1 MQFPPRGS
9 LKQIE
14 EGRQLQ
20 VLFDANDLIPVVTQD
35 AISLEVLMLGW
46 MNRDAIR
53 KTIET
58 GMAHY
63 WSRVRQQLWRKGE
76 RSGQTQIVNRILVDD
91 DQDCLLLR
99 VTLTG
104 GASCHVG
111 YRSCFFR
118 ELNLQDGTTDFSLE
132 FLENEKVYD
141 PQLVY
146 GAGHE

>member
-35 AISLEVLMLGW
+35 DISLEVLMLGW

-63 WSRVRQQLWRKGE
+63 WSRARQQLWRKGE

-104 GASCHVG
+104 GAACHVG

-118 ELNLQDGTTDFSLE
+118 ELNLQDGATDFSLT

-141 PQLVY
+141 PESVY
-146 GAGHE
+146 GAGHD